1 MWMHT
6 DKDYSRTIH
15 HPLDV
20 NGTSGRI
27 INIADV
33 MATPLKFKLTQAV
46 TLLSICPELLQVRG
60 WNISVQAMERC
71 ICTAPIWRIR
81 AEGLTSYGR

>member
-46 TLLSICPELLQVRG
+46 TLLSICPELLKVRG
-60 WNISVQAMERC
+60 WNILFKRWNDVFVPRPFGAQSATVTEAS
-71 ICTAPIWRIR
+71 
-81 AEGLTSYGR
+81 L

>member
-33 MATPLKFKLTQAV
+33 MATPLKFELTQAV
-46 TLLSICPELLQVRG
+46 TLLSIYPELLQVRG
-60 WNISVQAMERC
+60 WNILFKRWNDVFVPRPFGAQSATVTEAS
-71 ICTAPIWRIR
+71 
-81 AEGLTSYGR
+81 L